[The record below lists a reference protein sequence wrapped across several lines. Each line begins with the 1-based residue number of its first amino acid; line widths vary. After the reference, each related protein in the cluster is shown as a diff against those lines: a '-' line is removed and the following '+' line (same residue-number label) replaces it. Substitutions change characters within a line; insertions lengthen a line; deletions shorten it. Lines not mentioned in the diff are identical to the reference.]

1 MHEAMNL
8 KLRGSRHNIDILKL
22 KMLSLILTKQRAG
35 AYGAQ
40 LHGNIV
46 PISKAS

>member
-35 AYGAQ
+35 AYGATAAWKTY
-40 LHGNIV
+40 